1 MKQKRQNLIL
11 LLVTALVI
19 YSCTKTPDESLK
31 NLEGYWEIERVTLK
45 DGRIKEYN
53 FNDTIDFISLEDSL
67 QGVRKKMKPNF
78 MGTFE
83 TSKDAETFIIKIEND
98 SLNVY
103 YTTPFDSWKE
113 TILLVTKEQLK
124 VVNKHEAV
132 FLYKRYKPLNLN

>member
-19 YSCTKTPDESLK
+19 SSCTNTPDESLK

-132 FLYKRYKPLNLN
+132 FLYKRYKPLNLD

>member
-19 YSCTKTPDESLK
+19 SSCTKTPDESLK
-31 NLEGYWEIERVTLK
+31 NFEGYWEIERVTLK

-113 TILLVTKEQLK
+113 TILLVTKKQLK

-132 FLYKRYKPLNLN
+132 FLYKRYKPLNLD